1 MKKRGFLAAVV
12 LSMVAFAG
20 VAHAIDRDF
29 TVHNNINETI
39 AELYVSPTS
48 QTTWGSDIL
57 GRDVLPQG
65 ESAAIH
71 FTPRTNAG
79 ECIFD
84 IKLVAGAHQYVVNRV
99 NLCTITDMT
108 FNRSG
113 NNVTFT
119 TE

>member
-1 MKKRGFLAAVV
+1 MNRRMVGGIFAAAVMAV
-12 LSMVAFAG
+12 SFA
-20 VAHAIDRDF
+20 AHAIDRDF

-84 IKLVAGAHQYVVNRV
+84 IKLVAGAHQYVVSRV

-113 NNVTFT
+113 SNVTFT